1 MRILFLLILSDSRP
15 ASKMNGTMINDGN
28 DSSICSSKSLAFLK
42 MFLRSPRIGEIAK
55 PGNEVTI
62 DME

>member
-1 MRILFLLILSDSRP
+1 MYILFLLILKDNRP
-15 ASKMNGTMINDGN
+15 ASKMKGTMINDGS
-28 DSSICSSKSLAFLK
+28 DSSICSSKSLASLK
-42 MFLRSPRIGEIAK
+42 MFLRSPRIGEMAK